1 MAFRHAA
8 WYPVPHR
15 HWLLALLILVCT
27 ISGMQA
33 SALAAKNEAIYH
45 GNDGAALMFNVYQN
59 TQQVY
64 EILEILDEKDVK
76 ATFFIGGIWAENNPD
91 ALLAIHRAGHEIGNH
106 GYKHKLPTKVGLSAA
121 MEEIRK
127 TESVLYGIL
136 GTGST
141 LYAPPS
147 GDFDQSTVDGAAKM
161 QMRTILW
168 SADTIDWRDQD
179 AKLIL
184 SRAQEKMN
192 ETGFLLMHPT
202 EATAKALGT
211 IIDSLL
217 ARGIRLTTVSDA
229 L

>member
-8 WYPVPHR
+8 RYPVPHR
-15 HWLLALLILVCT
+15 HWLLALFILVCFF
-27 ISGMQA
+27 SSLQA
-33 SALAAKNEAIYH
+33 SALAAKHEAIYH

-64 EILEILDEKDVK
+64 EILEILDAKDVK

-91 ALLAIHRAGHEIGNH
+91 ALLAIHLAGHEIGNH
-106 GYKHKLPTKVGLSAA
+106 GYNHKLPTKVGLRAA

-136 GTGST
+136 GRGST

-147 GDFDQSTVDGAAKM
+147 GDFDRSIVDGAAKM

-168 SADTIDWRDQD
+168 SADTIDWRDQN
-179 AKLIL
+179 AALIL
-184 SRAQEKMN
+184 SRAQEKMD

-202 EATAKALGT
+202 EATVSALGD

-217 ARGIRLTTVSDA
+217 ARGFRLTTVSDA